1 MGLLTTI
8 IGDDHE
14 LRWREGFEIAAKLLV
29 NVNRCIS
36 HLIETGRV
44 VGQNNESEEKQL
56 PPF

>member
-14 LRWREGFEIAAKLLV
+14 LRWREGIEVAAKLLV
-29 NVNRCIS
+29 NVHRCIS
-36 HLIETGRV
+36 HLIETKRL
-44 VGQNNESEEKQL
+44 VGQNDESEEKQL

>member
-14 LRWREGFEIAAKLLV
+14 LRWREGFEVAAKLLIDV
-29 NVNRCIS
+29 YRCIC
-36 HLIETGRV
+36 HLIEIDHL